1 MLTMKKMALGVA
13 GAALAMSSLTLTGAA
28 NAAAPCAAENQ
39 AAGASHANDVTYSAK
54 ARQAAKRFKKA
65 KKANAQHH
73 TAATKRELNAAR
85 KAYRKALAKSRTVH
99 AHAVAAADIA
109 AKCQASGG
117 TSSSTSTVTP
127 AAVASQLTSGLTGL
141 GVPSAVASQVGSALA
156 SALGNNITTAQLSDL
171 LTQLKPVL
179 SALNAAGVPLD
190 ASTIEK
196 AIAALTGS
204 GLPNGSVQGI
214 LTTLTSAL
222 GSSLPSGDL
231 AKVLNTVLAQLGT
244 GQLGTNPATLVPS
257 LITTVKGVLGG
268 LTDLTG
274 VQVSALDTTLNT
286 VQPSLTTL
294 LGSLTGAGG
303 LLQGLAPTL
312 DPILIS
318 LGL

>member
-39 AAGASHANDVTYSAK
+39 AAGATHANDVTYSAK
-54 ARQAAKRFKKA
+54 ARLAAKKLKKA
-65 KKANAQHH
+65 KKANALHH
-73 TAATKRELNAAR
+73 TAATKRALKKAQ
-85 KAYRKALAKSRTVH
+85 KAYRKALAKSKAVH
-99 AHAVAAADIA
+99 ASAVAAADIA
-109 AKCQASGG
+109 AKCRASGG
-117 TSSSTSTVTP
+117 ASSSSSTLTP
-127 AAVASQLTSGLTGL
+127 AVAASQLATGLTGL
-141 GVPSAVASQVGSALA
+141 GVPSSVATQVA
-156 SALGNNITTAQLSDL
+156 SALGGALGDNITTAQLSDL

-179 SALNAAGVPLD
+179 AALSAAGVPLD
-190 ASTIEK
+190 ASTIEN

-214 LTTLTSAL
+214 ITTLTSAL
-222 GSSLPSGDL
+222 GSALPAGDL
-231 AKVLNTVLAQLGT
+231 SKVLNTVLAQLGT

-257 LITTVKGVLGG
+257 LITTVEGVLGG

-274 VQVSALDTTLNT
+274 LQVSALDATLNT
-286 VQPSLTTL
+286 VQPALITL
-294 LGSLTGAGG
+294 LGSLTAAGG